1 MSMRKNTGFPHP
13 SQSPESTLP
22 RSLPEL
28 NPPLIEYMSHHTF
41 HLSLS
46 SNAKTGKIY
55 VSTTSGDTCPA
66 ACPFRH
72 DNAGGCYAGSG
83 PLALHW
89 RKVSNGERGGNL
101 ESFAAQI
108 RAIPEGSLWR
118 HNQAGDLPGEGD
130 AIDTHALAAIVE
142 ANRGRRGFTYTHKP
156 VLGSGAQE
164 TSNRDAIANANA
176 NGFTVNLSGN
186 TLSHADQLASLG
198 IAPVCVVLPSDAP
211 DTSYTP
217 DGRKVIVCPAQ
228 QREGITCATCQL
240 CQRGK
245 RTVIVGFRAHGTSH
259 RKASNVARGE
269 G

>member
-1 MSMRKNTGFPHP
+1 MS
-13 SQSPESTLP
+13 
-22 RSLPEL
+22 L
-28 NPPLIEYMSHHTF
+28 NHTF

-46 SNAKTGKIY
+46 SNQKTGRIY
-55 VSTTSGDTCPA
+55 VSTTSGDTCPV

-89 RKVSNGERGGNL
+89 RKVTAGERGGNL
-101 ESFAAQI
+101 ESFTAQI

-130 AIDTHALAAIVE
+130 AIDAHALAAIVE
-142 ANRGRRGFTYTHKP
+142 ANKGRRGFTYSHKP
-156 VLGSGAQE
+156 VIKVAFDNLV
-164 TSNRDAIANANA
+164 TLKNRIAIDNANK
-176 NGFTVNLSGN
+176 NGFTINLSGN
-186 TLSHADQLASLG
+186 NLAHADQLAELE
-198 IAPVCVVLPSDAP
+198 IAPVTVVLPSDAP
-211 DTSYTP
+211 DKLETP
-217 DGRKVIVCPAQ
+217 AGRRVIVCPAQ
-228 QREGITCATCQL
+228 TREGITCATCQL